1 MAPTAYNQAMSLTA
15 GLSLRRTPLN
25 IFALLP
31 CGLVGRP
38 SFSYSF
44 GSHRLLWTIAL

>member
-25 IFALLP
+25 IFALFAMWLGWP
-31 CGLVGRP
+31 
-38 SFSYSF
+38 
-44 GSHRLLWTIAL
+44 T